1 MCIWPCGLCR
11 FPLNKLERVDFQTW
25 TLAQRSEKS
34 CSAHQWTGE
43 TLEQK
48 DGSKEQNMCGC
59 LGHICPFVVAV
70 SPTPTHTQP
79 TAPVRPAC
87 CWGGPSAHTP
97 GPGPQH
103 GWEHGAW
110 AGAARGGG
118 GGCAAWGE
126 GPAVPLAR
134 HPELQEARAGISCHA
149 SRALQMAHMGP
160 LPQPAWRN
168 PCGHW
173 TVDGQWM
180 SSGPAP
186 HHPPV
191 STLEHNSRRQLS
203 SSFLLPAD
211 SSVGRGS
218 VAHRLLRPIHRPHLD
233 LPVNLSH
240 PEQRLDNRR
249 VLIAPRAII
258 CPLQTPEL
266 RPHSAWRL
274 GC

>member
-1 MCIWPCGLCR
+1 MDVGPAVRKVLQCPPVDRGNIGTKR
-11 FPLNKLERVDFQTW
+11 REQRAEYVRVLGPHLPVCCCCLSHSHTHATHSACAASLLLGWAECTHPRPRAPTW
-25 TLAQRSEKS
+25 
-34 CSAHQWTGE
+34 
-43 TLEQK
+43 
-48 DGSKEQNMCGC
+48 M
-59 LGHICPFVVAV
+59 
-70 SPTPTHTQP
+70 
-79 TAPVRPAC
+79 
-87 CWGGPSAHTP
+87 
-97 GPGPQH
+97 
-103 GWEHGAW
+103 GAW
-110 AGAARGGG
+110 SMGRSSKGGG